1 MSARSSRLGHV
12 PVTAKT
18 TPINGRRKAKTPPS
32 SPRPTDYRDLFERA
46 PDAVLVVDS
55 EGHYIDANPAACELT
70 GYSQAELLRMR
81 VGDLTTPSERAHSA
95 ERFKLLC
102 RTGRTRRDR
111 IILRKDGTQVPVEAH
126 AIALGDGTYQTIL
139 RDISERL
146 DFQEALRRSLDAYST
161 LVDLCHAAVIAAG
174 PDGRI
179 SSWNPAA
186 ETLFGYSA
194 RKALGMPLTKIMP
207 PRLRA
212 EHLAAFRKHVDRAG
226 DEPFARTLNTEGLRK
241 DGTEVPIEVSVA
253 VGRRG
258 DERIFTAVIRDVTE
272 HREVLE
278 RLNDALQ
285 RLQFHIERMPL
296 AYIVW
301 DVNFCVMEW
310 NPAAERMFGHTKA
323 DAVGRHAYDL
333 IVPPDAVPAVD
344 TVWSDLLKGDTSS
357 HAINANARRDGSRLT
372 CEWFNTPLRD
382 SAGGIR
388 GVASMVMDVSERE
401 AMESRI
407 RNAQKLESL
416 GVLSGGVAHDF
427 NSLLM
432 VILGN
437 TALLRSLKGLPS
449 KAIDRIESIE
459 EAGGRADE
467 LIKHLLAYARTGR
480 HNPQSTDLNVVMQ
493 EALKLLRLSVGQEHE
508 LDLQLADQLPIIV
521 ADRSQ
526 LEQILLNLCL
536 NAKQAMAEGGTIKIV
551 TREAQLTSSETARCV
566 PHDAKPGRYVELV
579 VSDTGC
585 GMDKDTVM
593 RVFDPFFTTKAEGHG
608 LGLAA
613 ALGILRQHNAVA
625 RVESKVGAGTQF
637 HIFLPVHQ
645 EETSAGEPRPKARRK
660 SRAAGPRGKRRRKA
674 QARAGK

>member
-1 MSARSSRLGHV
+1 MIKCMSASRSRPGRT
-12 PVTAKT
+12 PVAAKT
-18 TPINGRRKAKTPPS
+18 APISGRREAKTPPS
-32 SPRPTDYRDLFERA
+32 LPRPTDYQGLFEWA
-46 PDAVLVVDS
+46 PDAILVVDS

-81 VGDLTTPSERAHSA
+81 VGDLTIPSERACSA
-95 ERFKLLC
+95 ERFELLR
-102 RTGRTRRDR
+102 RTGRTRKDR
-111 IILRKDGTQVPVEAH
+111 IVQRKDGTQVPVEAH

-139 RDISERL
+139 RDISKRL
-146 DFQEALRRSLDAYST
+146 HFQEELRHSLDAYST
-161 LVDLCHAAVIAAG
+161 LVDLCHAAVIAAE

-194 RKALGMPLTKIMP
+194 QEAVGMPLTKLIP
-207 PRLRA
+207 SRLQA
-212 EHLAAFRKHVDRAG
+212 EHLAGFRRHLDSAG
-226 DEPFARTLNTEGLRK
+226 DTPFGRTLNTEGLRK
-241 DGTEVPIEVSVA
+241 DGTEVPIEVSLA
-253 VGRRG
+253 VGLRG
-258 DERIFTAVIRDVTE
+258 GERIFTAVVRDVTE

-278 RLNDALQ
+278 KLNDALQ

-301 DVNFCVMEW
+301 DVNFCAVEW
-310 NPAAERMFGHTKA
+310 NPAAERIFGYTKA

-333 IVPPDAVPAVD
+333 IVPSDSVPTVD
-344 TVWSDLLKGDTSS
+344 TVWSNLLKGDTSS
-357 HAINANARRDGSRLT
+357 HSINANARKDGSRLT

-382 SAGGIR
+382 SAGRIR

-401 AMESRI
+401 ATESRI
-407 RNAQKLESL
+407 RNAQRLESL
-416 GVLSGGVAHDF
+416 GVLSGGIAHDF

-437 TALLRSLKGLPS
+437 TALLRSVKGLPS
-449 KAIDRIESIE
+449 KAIERLELIE
-459 EAGGRADE
+459 EAGARADE

-480 HNPQSTDLNVVMQ
+480 HNPQSTDLNVVIQ
-493 EALKLLRLSVGQEHE
+493 EGLKLLRSSVGRLHE
-508 LDLQLADQLPIIV
+508 LDLRLADQLPVIV

-536 NAKQAMAEGGTIKIV
+536 NAKQAMAKGGVITVV
-551 TREAQLTSSETARCV
+551 TREAQLTSSEAARCV

-585 GMDKDTVM
+585 GMDQATVM
-593 RVFDPFFTTKAEGHG
+593 RIFDPFFTTKAEGHG

-613 ALGILRQHNAVA
+613 ALGIMRQHEAVA
-625 RVESKVGAGTQF
+625 LVESKVNAGTQF
-637 HIFLPVHQ
+637 HVFLPVHQ
-645 EETSAGEPRPKARRK
+645 EETSTSEPRHKPRSK
-660 SRAAGPRGKRRRKA
+660 SRGISPRRTRKRKT
-674 QARAGK
+674 